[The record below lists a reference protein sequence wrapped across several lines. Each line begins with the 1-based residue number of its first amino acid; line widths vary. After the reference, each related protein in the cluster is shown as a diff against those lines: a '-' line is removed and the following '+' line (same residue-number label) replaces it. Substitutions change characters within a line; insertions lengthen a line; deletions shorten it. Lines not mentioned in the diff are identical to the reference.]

1 MLGEGLLHGY
11 VAHHIASGVVV
22 QQAIEADA
30 LDRGH
35 ETSRRCEGLQAAA
48 GADAYHGECAMLVF
62 LHAGLVVDIGQRV
75 EFVDHNV
82 DVVAANAVTLTGDAL
97 AFIGAG
103 DGVELATAHFVLD
116 GVEMGGNGAHAGWV
130 ANENDL
136 IGQMFGFQMKMK
148 ARSVFVDDEFGGCKC
163 FLFVCH
169 SLIRI
174 C

>member
-1 MLGEGLLHGY
+1 MLLTD
-11 VAHHIASGVVV
+11 AHH
-22 QQAIEADA
+22 
-30 LDRGH
+30 
-35 ETSRRCEGLQAAA
+35 CER
-48 GADAYHGECAMLVF
+48 AMLVF
-62 LHAGLVVDIGQRV
+62 LHAGVVIDICQRV

-103 DGVELATAHFVLD
+103 DGVELTTAHLVLD
-116 GVEMGGNGAHAGWV
+116 RVEVVGNGVYAGWV